1 VKGGRGS
8 IPANEIRN
16 WYFMDFLLT
25 ADSRRRMQTSRDF
38 VSLAREKLGRRVRP
52 FYICQVMPA

>member
-52 FYICQVMPA
+52 FYISI